1 MTSSSKTTP
10 NGRLKLATILPFSA
24 PSLPLSAVG
33 IAVFVYLPNYFASHL
48 RVGLPVI
55 GAVWGLVRMLDIPV
69 DVVLAVFMD
78 RTRTVVGR
86 YRAWLILG
94 VPILM
99 LALYRLFMA
108 PAGFSGTYLLSWLLV
123 FYLGTSI
130 LNLAHSAWAANVAT
144 HYHERSRLFGI
155 LNAVGVV
162 GTMAAIAIVIFGKQL
177 GLAEAEEVPAMGW
190 FAIVL
195 LPFAVGLAA
204 LMTPEKL
211 APEIAKRGFPLRDY
225 WEVLSKP
232 DLLRLF
238 AAQLT
243 LTLGPGWM
251 SALYLFFFEKARGF
265 SAAQASTLLA
275 VYIFAQIPGSF
286 ASAALARRIG
296 KHRALIVASTGFS
309 LGLLSI
315 FITPK
320 ADIWAA
326 LPSLFWSG
334 LMAAGFDLMIR
345 AMLADM
351 GDEIR
356 LKQGQERIS
365 LLYAVNGLAAK
376 IAGAISIAVA
386 FPLLAALGFNPHEG
400 AVNTRAAI
408 DNLQW
413 TFLLGPLVF
422 VMLGGACVIGWRM
435 NAQRHGEVRAALEA
449 RDASL
454 ETTLATGWSAP
465 MMPPADPEIAI

>member
-1 MTSSSKTTP
+1 MTPSPATARS
-10 NGRLKLATILPFSA
+10 GRLSLATILPFSA

-48 RVGLPVI
+48 AVSLTVI
-55 GAVWGLVRMLDIPV
+55 GTVWGLVRLLDIPV
-69 DVVLAVFMD
+69 DVILAVFMD
-78 RTRTVVGR
+78 RTRTIIGR
-86 YRAWLILG
+86 YRAWLTLG
-94 VPILM
+94 TPILM
-99 LALYRLFMA
+99 TALYRLFMA
-108 PAGFSGTYLLSWLLV
+108 PVGFSGAYLLSWLVV

-130 LNLAHSAWAANVAT
+130 MNLAHSAWAAKVAT

-177 GLAEAEEVPAMGW
+177 GLADAQDVPAMGW
-190 FAIVL
+190 LAIIL

-204 LMTPEKL
+204 LMTPERV
-211 APEIAKRGFPLRDY
+211 APGTQRGFPLRDY
-225 WEVLSKP
+225 WEVMCKP

-265 SAAQASTLLA
+265 TASQASILLA

-334 LMAAGFDLMIR
+334 LTAAGFDLMIR

-386 FPLLAALGFNPHEG
+386 YPLLAALGFNPHEG
-400 AVNTRAAI
+400 AVNTPAAI
-408 DNLQW
+408 NNLQW
-413 TFLLGPLVF
+413 AFLLGPLVF
-422 VMLGGACVIGWRM
+422 VMLGGACVVGWRM
-435 NAQRHGEVRAALEA
+435 NAERHGEVRAALEA
-449 RDASL
+449 RDAGHA
-454 ETTLATGWSAP
+454 TALASGWSAP
-465 MMPPADPEIAI
+465 GMPPADPEVAV